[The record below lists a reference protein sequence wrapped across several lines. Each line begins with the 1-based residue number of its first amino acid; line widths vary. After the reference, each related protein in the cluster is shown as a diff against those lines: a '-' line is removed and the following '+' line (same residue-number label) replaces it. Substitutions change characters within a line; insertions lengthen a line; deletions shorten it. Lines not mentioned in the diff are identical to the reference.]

1 MAVINDKFQAQNGF
15 ESPNFTVDT
24 NGRITAPVIDVKQ
37 ILLNG
42 ENFVQYGSPH
52 RILFQ

>member
-1 MAVINDKFQAQNGF
+1 MTTVINEKFQAQNGF

-24 NGRITAPVIDVKQ
+24 AGKITAPVIDVKS

-42 ENFVQYGSPH
+42 TQFVQ
-52 RILFQ
+52 